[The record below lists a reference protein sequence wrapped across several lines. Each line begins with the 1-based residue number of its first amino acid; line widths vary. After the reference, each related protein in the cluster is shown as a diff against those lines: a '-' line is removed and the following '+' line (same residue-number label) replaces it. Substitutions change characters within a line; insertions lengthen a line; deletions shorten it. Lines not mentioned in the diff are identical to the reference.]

1 MTIVR
6 MGNHYK
12 THHPTDM
19 ILTVHVKP
27 NAKKTG
33 FRSWIDSSTVVIDLN
48 APPVDGKA
56 NVELINFL
64 AKQLK
69 LSKSAVILKRGHS
82 SRVKHIELPNGTD
95 LGGLQG

>member
-1 MTIVR
+1 
-6 MGNHYK
+6 
-12 THHPTDM
+12 M

-33 FRSWIDSSTVVIDLN
+33 FRSWMDSSTVVIDLC

-69 LSKSAVILKRGHS
+69 LAKSLVILKRGHS
-82 SRVKHIELPNGTD
+82 SRVKHIQLPDKTD
-95 LGGLQG
+95 TSKL